1 MFNKKKCL
9 FESSWI
15 VWLEDMAVAL
25 MSGTAHGHEEIKK
38 KKKRHCRQCPSCLT
52 CRRPFYTDFTI
63 TFLFVLFSQTKAL
76 ETVEKLRSK
85 HCSNIS
91 KHATFILHSLML
103 LFRWRDIKPWYNT
116 LIRLKLKYQ
125 VTDKPNNL
133 AGILPQPF
141 ELR

>member
-1 MFNKKKCL
+1 MPVWKQLDCLTRRHGCSLDEWNCTRPWRNK
-9 FESSWI
+9 
-15 VWLEDMAVAL
+15 
-25 MSGTAHGHEEIKK
+25 KK